1 MTGAG
6 LLEGRTA
13 VVTGGGRGIG
23 RAIAS
28 ELAGEGAA
36 VVVAGR
42 SVPALE
48 ETVRHIAARGGTA
61 LAVPADV
68 TLAADLEQLAARTA
82 AEFGAVDVLV
92 ANSGVAGPS
101 GPLWELDP
109 ADWERTMAVNVTGV
123 FLSCRAVL
131 PAMIARGSGA
141 VVVIGSMTGKRP
153 LLHRTPYA
161 ASKASLIGLVR
172 TLAAE
177 AGPHGVR
184 VNLVSP
190 GAVEGDRIEWVIREQ
205 ATARGVG
212 VAEARAAF
220 TGASPLGRLVTPEEV
235 AAAVVWLASDRTA
248 AVTGEDL
255 NVSAGT
261 VMY

>member
-1 MTGAG
+1 MSGAG

-23 RAIAS
+23 RAIAV
-28 ELAGEGAA
+28 EMAAEGAA

-42 SVPALE
+42 SLAALE
-48 ETVRHIAARGGTA
+48 ETARDIAGRGGTA
-61 LAVPADV
+61 LAVGADV
-68 TLAADLEQLAARTA
+68 TRADDLANLEARTT
-82 AEFGAVDVLV
+82 ETFGGVDVLV

-101 GPLWELDP
+101 GPLWALDP
-109 ADWERTMAVNVTGV
+109 AEWEHTLAVNVTGV

-177 AGPHGVR
+177 AGPYGIR

-190 GAVEGDRIEWVIREQ
+190 GAVAGDRMEWVIREQ
-205 ATARGVG
+205 AAARGVG
-212 VAEARAAF
+212 VDEARAAF
-220 TGASPLGRLVTPEEV
+220 TASSPLGRLVAPEEV
-235 AAAVVWLASDRTA
+235 ASAVVWLASDRTP
-248 AVTGEDL
+248 AVIGEDL